1 MIVKSVGRASPVALC
16 LALAIVASPGPS
28 RAQTA
33 PTPAAPTTQAA
44 PQPGPMT
51 AEQKAAEV
59 KSAWSDAQKVATLGP
74 NDVKLLDQADLKL
87 PDNTAFVPALQAKR
101 ILRAYGNTPGAD
113 VVGLVTGTAE
123 KDDWLVVVRYIK
135 EGYIKDDDA
144 KDWNADDL
152 LANIKEGTAQSN
164 EDRAARGFPKLR
176 IVGWIEKPTYDAQT
190 HRLVWSL
197 SSKQENEPDSA
208 DGGVNYN
215 TYALGRD
222 GYFSLNLLTSQSEV
236 EAKKPVAHTLL
247 SNLTYVDGKR
257 YSDVNMSTD
266 RIAAYGLAAL
276 VGGVAVK
283 KLGLFAIAAA
293 FLLKFAKIGIIA
305 VIGLGAGISRLFK
318 RKPKTDS
325 QVAASSAHDP
335 S

>member
-1 MIVKSVGRASPVALC
+1 MAVTFIGRARPIALC
-16 LALAIVASPGPS
+16 LALILVGGAGSAQ
-28 RAQTA
+28 AQTA
-33 PTPAAPTTQAA
+33 ATTQAA

-59 KSAWSDAQKVATLGP
+59 KSAWTDAQKVATLGP
-74 NDVKLLDQADLKL
+74 NSAKLLDQADLKL
-87 PDNTAFVPALQAKR
+87 PDNTAFVPAMQAKR
-101 ILRAYGNTPGAD
+101 ILRAYGNTPGPD
-113 VVGLVTGTAE
+113 VVGLVTGTAD
-123 KDDWLVVVRYIK
+123 KDDWLVVIRYIK

-152 LANIKEGTAQSN
+152 LANIKEVTAQSN

-176 IVGWIEKPTYDAQT
+176 IVGWIEKPSYDAQT

-236 EAKKPVAHTLL
+236 EARKPVAHSLL
-247 SNLTYVDGKR
+247 SNLSYVDGKR
-257 YSDVNMSTD
+257 YSDFNTSTD

-283 KLGLFAIAAA
+283 KLGLFAIVAA
-293 FLLKFAKIGIIA
+293 FLAKFAKIGILA
-305 VIGLGAGISRLFK
+305 VIGLGAGISKLFK
-318 RKPKTDS
+318 RKPKDAP
-325 QVAASSAHDP
+325 QAATSSAHDA